1 MDDLLR
7 AYQASIYEIDDPH
20 LTIRPGE
27 TNPRLDEL
35 LVSEG
40 LQTWAFITAWNPQS
54 VQPKDPADNH
64 AAQARLLERVRH
76 HRIWSGRGRS
86 VDATWHEDS
95 LLIGGI
101 TEPEAARIGREFNQR
116 AIVFGVV
123 AEPARLVD
131 LGTAAP

>member
-35 LVSEG
+35 LAGEG

-54 VQPKDPADNH
+54 KPLGGAEND

-76 HRIWSGRGRS
+76 HHIWIGRGRS
-86 VDATWHEDS
+86 VDATWQEDS

-101 TEPEAARIGREFNQR
+101 TAQEAKAIGREFDQR
-116 AIVFGVV
+116 AILLGVV
-123 AEPARLVD
+123 GEPARLVD
-131 LGTAAP
+131 LGTGDP

>member
-1 MDDLLR
+1 MDELLH

-20 LTIRPGE
+20 LTIRPSE

-35 LVSEG
+35 LAGEG

-54 VQPKDPADNH
+54 VKPNDPADND

-76 HRIWSGRGRS
+76 HRIWTGRGRS
-86 VDATWHEDS
+86 VDSSWMEDS

-101 TEPEAARIGREFNQR
+101 SAQEAEAIGREFNQR
-116 AIVFGVV
+116 AILIGVV
-123 AEPARLVD
+123 VEPARLVD
-131 LGTAAP
+131 LGS